1 MTKTLIDIDDELLAD
16 ASIVLGTRTKK
27 DTLRS
32 ALTEAVAVARR
43 REHLA
48 LLRSE
53 GLPDL
58 SDPEVMEGAWR

>member
-1 MTKTLIDIDDELLAD
+1 MTKTLIDIDDELLGE
-16 ASIVLGTRTKK
+16 ASTALGTRTKK
-27 DTLRS
+27 DTVHS

-48 LLRSE
+48 LLRTG